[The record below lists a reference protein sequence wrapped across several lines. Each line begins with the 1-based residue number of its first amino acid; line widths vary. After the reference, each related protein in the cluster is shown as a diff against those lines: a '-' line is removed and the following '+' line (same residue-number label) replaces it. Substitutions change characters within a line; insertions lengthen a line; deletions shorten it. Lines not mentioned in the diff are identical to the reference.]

1 MAFVFSSRRR
11 HTRWPRDW
19 SSDVCSSDL
28 GVQVEITPRGAR
40 TLLGTPAGALGP
52 AVVDLEELLG
62 RSAAV
67 LPQRLHERSGWL
79 RRFALLEEVLL
90 HRLAHDD
97 APASVPA
104 ELDAAWDLLM
114 RSAGKIGR

>member
-52 AVVDLEELLG
+52 AVVDLQELLG
-62 RSAAV
+62 RSRSEERRVGIECGGEWATNVEKCIVRGVRDHAKRRHARDKI
-67 LPQRLHERSGWL
+67 QR
-79 RRFALLEEVLL
+79 
-90 HRLAHDD
+90 D
-97 APASVPA
+97 A
-104 ELDAAWDLLM
+104 M
-114 RSAGKIGR
+114 